1 MIQIPL
7 EIGDLILG
15 GRFKNKK
22 ITVKEIGYDEYGSP
36 TVNGR
41 PILKVRI
48 PKLYQTQENNMN
60 ESSAKN
66 DPKIE
71 KLVNQIN
78 QMIELAVDSDDE
90 PIAVV
95 DKSGTWEEPYIYFPI
110 QYKNGA
116 LKITSRSQY
125 KKTPEVEVINK
136 RNMEY
141 DGIPTLR
148 NIAKMYKK
156 TIPMRGKSVQEMT
169 EAKIPSGKLISLDAK
184 VKWGTEKELPFS
196 QGEAIKRVV
205 SQYGI
210 PAIKWGYY
218 KTGSIVGVETKKQK
232 MFWSD
237 KGSTLQFLGI
247 LDKGT
252 NEMKKLKEN
261 VRRFQSN
268 PIEVKI
274 KKDDAGRWNAILQ
287 TVDGDGKE
295 LFSIGYETKE
305 QAEHAAMMQGL
316 SFPENTSNMAYQYTR
331 PASPKLESLIRQ
343 IVKEE
348 RRRLNE
354 LDVDDDATST
364 ILEELDNII
373 TTTNQME
380 AEIKAIEKKYN
391 AAALEKRKKQ
401 ILSGELA
408 PLLEECKKTD
418 DRVIRTKKVIMKI
431 QEFQSERTTFKYKEF
446 TDWVLTKLNGALKKL
461 SAEFLMANSTVTK
474 INAKVSFSP
483 RESVNESWL
492 GDMVGKVAGF
502 VKKKVLSLKNLGY
515 IWDTVLDKAEKMIA
529 RLDK

>member
-169 EAKIPSGKLISLDAK
+169 EAKIPSGKLITLDSK
-184 VKWGTEKELPFS
+184 VNWGTEKELPFS
-196 QGEAIKRVV
+196 QGEAIKRVI
-205 SQYGI
+205 SQYNI

-218 KTGSIVGVETKKQK
+218 KTGSIIGVETKKQK

-247 LDKGT
+247 LNKGT
-252 NEMKKLKEN
+252 NEMKKLKET
-261 VRRFQSN
+261 VKPFQSN

-274 KKDDAGRWNAILQ
+274 KKDSMGRWNATLQ
-287 TVDGDGKE
+287 TVNGEADE
-295 LFSIGYETKE
+295 LFAVGYETKE
-305 QAEHAAMMQGL
+305 QAEHAAMMYGY
-316 SFPENTSNMAYQYTR
+316 SFAGNPY
-331 PASPKLESLIRQ
+331 SPKTESSLKSLVRN
-343 IVKEE
+343 IVERE
-348 RRRLNE
+348 LRIQRRRSLHE
-354 LDVDDDATST
+354 VAEIDDAE
-364 ILEELDNII
+364 IEEYARLADQIDKY
-373 TTTNQME
+373 E
-380 AEIKAIEKKYN
+380 AEIAKLKK
-391 AAALEKRKKQ
+391 RF
-401 ILSGELA
+401 GELDDKFRKM
-408 PLLEECKKTD
+408 LETLSDELGDNKETFIRYKK
-418 DRVIRTKKVIMKI
+418 ILIKIKKRGY
-431 QEFQSERTTFKYKEF
+431 ERTNYKYKEAF
-446 TDWVLTKLNGALKKL
+446 DWLYERVSPQMKKL
-461 SAEFLMANSTVTK
+461 ITETLEAHKSITTIKSSLSVQYEAGNWFKNMFTKFKNWFSTFITKMRITRSKADSAM
-474 INAKVSFSP
+474 
-483 RESVNESWL
+483 
-492 GDMVGKVAGF
+492 
-502 VKKKVLSLKNLGY
+502 
-515 IWDTVLDKAEKMIA
+515 DKLETMI
-529 RLDK
+529 